1 MEVVA
6 GRLLSTSSTTPND
19 TDLRKFFETFF
30 VDITDQNEED
40 GDSQWES
47 YGANAHGS
55 LRVWTESEI
64 SGDKAWTLRRT
75 ILRTLV
81 LVRLIDDA
89 KTSGIFGDLVFKKSS
104 EMKSSEGV
112 LVALGKMVSP
122 SLGNVARAVKG
133 CGYLLKVSQNPE
145 EEYEYTIDN
154 LKVDLRDGIR
164 LAKVVELVLKEK
176 VEGILMSSKSKGEKM
191 VNVEKVLSVLY
202 RNGIVPLG
210 TVRSKDVVDGHREV
224 TLSLLWAVLVE
235 KGVKYLVDFEEV
247 EREVG
252 RVKRQY
258 KIVEVEE
265 EGGGEE
271 EGLGKLEMWVRTIAA
286 RRKADVEKGV
296 GGAMKSAVIEA
307 VLEEYEPLIDGDTT
321 TATEASKEKEGR
333 LQQRLKRFGCSD
345 AFMNIFTPTGKPVN
359 ARFVLATLAFLAS
372 RVLSS
377 TKATR
382 SVVKLQR
389 WWKAVEFRRNL
400 SSRIGELLQEAKE
413 HETVIEEF
421 KRRWAAKR
429 IQRAWRSAVERK
441 VEELVGIVVGI
452 QALSRGC
459 LVRRKVDCRFRPEGK
474 KVEKTEKREDE
485 NEDPYKL
492 KKEKKGRRRRIKHV
506 EAFEEDG
513 GGDADV
519 DIWQELAGE

>member
-210 TVRSKDVVDGHREV
+210 TVRSKDVVDG
-224 TLSLLWAVLVE
+224 
-235 KGVKYLVDFEEV
+235 D
-247 EREVG
+247 
-252 RVKRQY
+252 
-258 KIVEVEE
+258 
-265 EGGGEE
+265 
-271 EGLGKLEMWVRTIAA
+271 
-286 RRKADVEKGV
+286 RK
-296 GGAMKSAVIEA
+296 
-307 VLEEYEPLIDGDTT
+307 
-321 TATEASKEKEGR
+321 
-333 LQQRLKRFGCSD
+333 
-345 AFMNIFTPTGKPVN
+345 
-359 ARFVLATLAFLAS
+359 
-372 RVLSS
+372 
-377 TKATR
+377 
-382 SVVKLQR
+382 SVV
-389 WWKAVEFRRNL
+389 
-400 SSRIGELLQEAKE
+400 
-413 HETVIEEF
+413 
-421 KRRWAAKR
+421 
-429 IQRAWRSAVERK
+429 
-441 VEELVGIVVGI
+441 
-452 QALSRGC
+452 
-459 LVRRKVDCRFRPEGK
+459 
-474 KVEKTEKREDE
+474 
-485 NEDPYKL
+485 
-492 KKEKKGRRRRIKHV
+492 
-506 EAFEEDG
+506 
-513 GGDADV
+513 
-519 DIWQELAGE
+519 